1 MSDKFR
7 SFAELE
13 KNETAGVDY
22 RILARQRRTGFS
34 VCAPHGGGIEEGTSE
49 IADAI
54 AGEEFSLY
62 TFEGLKS
69 ENNTELHI
77 TSTRFDEPLCI
88 TLIERCKTVV
98 TIHGQESNVDG
109 DGIFIGGLD
118 RGVGASIGVALED
131 ANFAVHKHPEANLQG
146 LEPSNICNRG
156 ISGEGVQIEIS
167 RSVRQGMFLSLS
179 PGGRKEPT
187 ASFDAFVA
195 AVRSI
200 LEHQARPRPAD
211 ALA

>member
-1 MSDKFR
+1 MGDKFR
-7 SFAELE
+7 SFEELE
-13 KNETAGVDY
+13 KNETSGLNY
-22 RILARQRRTGFS
+22 RILARQRKTEFG

-69 ENNTELHI
+69 KNNSELHI

-88 TLIERCKTVV
+88 ALIERCKTVV

-109 DGIFIGGLD
+109 DGVFIGGLD
-118 RGVGASIGVALED
+118 SEVGASIGAALES
-131 ANFAVHKHPEANLQG
+131 AEFAVHKHPEKNLQG

-156 ISGEGVQIEIS
+156 MNGKGVQIEIS
-167 RSVRQGMFLSLS
+167 RSVRKGMFSSLS
-179 PGGRKEPT
+179 PEGRKEPT
-187 ASFDAFVA
+187 TSFDAFVG
-195 AVRSI
+195 AVRSV
-200 LEHQARPRPAD
+200 LEQQARA
-211 ALA
+211 AHASG

>member
-1 MSDKFR
+1 MGDKFR
-7 SFAELE
+7 SFEDLE
-13 KNETAGVDY
+13 KNETAGIDY
-22 RILARQRRTGFS
+22 RILVRQGRTGFS

-62 TFEGLKS
+62 TFDGLKS
-69 ENNTELHI
+69 KNNGELHI
-77 TSTRFDEPLCI
+77 TSTLFDEPLCI

-98 TIHGQESNVDG
+98 TIHGQESTVDG
-109 DGIFIGGLD
+109 DGVFIGGLD
-118 RGVGASIGVALED
+118 RGMGASIGAALKD
-131 ANFAVHKHPEANLQG
+131 AKFAVHKHPEANLQG
-146 LEPSNICNRG
+146 LDPSNICNRG
-156 ISGEGVQIEIS
+156 MNGEGVQIEIS

-179 PGGRKEPT
+179 SKGRKEPT

-200 LEHQARPRPAD
+200 LEQQEQPRSAD
-211 ALA
+211 ASS